1 MKRHLL
7 SLHHA
12 WRRAHVLIVRSSAVA
27 GVLLTAGC
35 SYWGRRP
42 LDQPTPVKESNPV
55 WIWSR
60 GAVQKW
66 HAVVITQD
74 LVSGIPFEL
83 PLECEHDV
91 HHPNCRRGIPRAQVD
106 SMKLGYRTT
115 PEVVA
120 RDAGS
125 VIAFF
130 LAWAGVCYLTGS
142 PKEC

>member
-1 MKRHLL
+1 MKRYLL
-7 SLHHA
+7 SVHHA
-12 WRRAHVLIVRSSAVA
+12 WRRVHVLIVRSSTVAV
-27 GVLLTAGC
+27 VLLTAGC

-60 GAVQKW
+60 GAVHKW

-106 SMKLGYRTT
+106 SMKLGYRTI
-115 PEVVA
+115 PEVVT
-120 RDAGS
+120 RDAGF
-125 VIAFF
+125 VTAFF
-130 LAWAGVCYLTGS
+130 LAWAGVCYLAGS